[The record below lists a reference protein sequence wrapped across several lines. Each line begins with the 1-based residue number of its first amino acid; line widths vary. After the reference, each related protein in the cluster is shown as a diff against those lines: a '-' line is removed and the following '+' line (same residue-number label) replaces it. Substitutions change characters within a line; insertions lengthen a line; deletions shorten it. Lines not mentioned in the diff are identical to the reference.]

1 MGVFQNNLL
10 AGAGGQAGAGGAAFY
25 DFQIEQ
31 SARFENE
38 NDTYLG
44 RTTSFSAV
52 STFTFSTWLKRGA
65 VDENYKFFMMF
76 KSNQGLGFA
85 DTNAITVL
93 NGTSHALGSAL
104 FRDTNGWMHIVLKSS
119 SGTGVLYVNGTQFH
133 SNTGMSFHGG
143 SGSGAIR
150 VGNYGGSGNGF
161 SGYLAETVMIDG
173 TAYDPTTFAETKNGV
188 WVPKDFSSSVTFG
201 SQGFY
206 LKYENASDLGNDSSG
221 NNNDYTANNM
231 GADHQVLDSPTFG
244 S

>member
-1 MGVFQNNLL
+1 MGIFSNNLL
-10 AGAGGQAGAGGAAFY
+10 AGAGGQSGAVADFY
-25 DFQIEQ
+25 DYQIEQ

-38 NDTYLG
+38 SDTYLG
-44 RTTSFSAV
+44 RTNSFSAV

-65 VDENYKFFMMF
+65 IDENYKFFMMF

-85 DTNAITVL
+85 DTNAITIL
-93 NGTSHALGSAL
+93 NGSSHALGSAL
-104 FRDTNGWMHIVLKSS
+104 FRDTGGWMHIVLKSS

-221 NNNDYTANNM
+221 NNNDYTPNNM
-231 GADHQVLDSPTFG
+231 GPDHQVLDSPTFG